1 MTKKI
6 TKTTKTTKT
15 TNDENTIASIVRQSN
30 IANNGKFENV
40 VNDAKKLTFTIAELS
55 KRFNLCPKRSR
66 RILRKIDEI
75 DQLPCKRPKS
85 KKWIFDIKYENAFMK
100 LITK

>member
-6 TKTTKTTKT
+6 TKTK
-15 TNDENTIASIVRQSN
+15 NDENSIASIVKNAN

-66 RILRKIDEI
+66 RILRKIDEL
-75 DQLPCKRPKS
+75 QKLPCERPKS
-85 KKWIFDIKYENAFMK
+85 KKWIFDIKYENAFLK